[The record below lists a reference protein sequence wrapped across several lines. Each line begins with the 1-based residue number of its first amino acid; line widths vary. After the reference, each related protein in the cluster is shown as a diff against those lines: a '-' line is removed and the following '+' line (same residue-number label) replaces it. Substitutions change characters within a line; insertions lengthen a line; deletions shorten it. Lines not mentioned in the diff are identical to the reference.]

1 MIRSCSIC
9 RCSAHGTTL
18 PPGGDV
24 HDRNHSSRSGRRR
37 TIKESW
43 FFLYCPEKVSR
54 AARRHCHVVYSVRD
68 AQAHQLR
75 LTMSGPIGAADAVFS
90 SPLHVTAAAWSTA
103 NVVKTSHRY
112 FPQGHVGSSVPH
124 RNIIK
129 SSQLR
134 QNELRRKMAVPP
146 ATAELLSCEWVL
158 VQVQPMTAALKSME
172 SRHEERITSPDK

>member
-1 MIRSCSIC
+1 
-9 RCSAHGTTL
+9 
-18 PPGGDV
+18 
-24 HDRNHSSRSGRRR
+24 
-37 TIKESW
+37 
-43 FFLYCPEKVSR
+43 LYCPEKVSQ

-134 QNELRRKMAVPP
+134 QNDLRRKMAKNGRSTGNRGTVKLRMGSGPSATDDCRTKKHGEP
-146 ATAELLSCEWVL
+146 A
-158 VQVQPMTAALKSME
+158 
-172 SRHEERITSPDK
+172 

>member
-1 MIRSCSIC
+1 MPAPARGVRRCGRMGRS
-9 RCSAHGTTL
+9 RTVFEANWKEQTA
-18 PPGGDV
+18 PPGLKST
-24 HDRNHSSRSGRRR
+24 NH
-37 TIKESW
+37 
-43 FFLYCPEKVSR
+43 
-54 AARRHCHVVYSVRD
+54 RHCHVRD

-75 LTMSGPIGAADAVFS
+75 LTMAGAIAQPMPFFS
-90 SPLHVTAAAWSTA
+90 SSLHVTAAAWSTA

-112 FPQGHVGSSVPH
+112 SPQGHVGSSVPH

-134 QNELRRKMAVPP
+134 QNELRRNMAVPP

-172 SRHEERITSPDK
+172 SRREERITSPDR